1 MNYTQAAGE
10 LGLTQPAVSKH
21 IRSLEDFYQVKLFSY
36 SNRKLYLTKQGIYLK
51 NVMNAMNHDS
61 MRIREDIVNLNRK
74 NRIKIGAT
82 LSIGN
87 YYLPDR
93 LISFLKNNE
102 NIDISITI
110 ADTKEL
116 LNKLDSGELSFILCE
131 GNFNKS
137 DYDYQLIKNSHLVA
151 FCGKDYDYSSIH
163 GVKDL
168 FSHRILLR
176 EKGSGTR
183 DIIEHFLAEKGYSIQ
198 SFDSYYEVNST
209 ELILKMLVADMG
221 ISILYQDVGSRLVIE
236 GQLKE
241 IPLSDLS
248 LQHEFNAVWA
258 KGSIH
263 CGEYAEMVGK
273 LQLLSDYQN
282 KY

>member
-1 MNYTQAAGE
+1 
-10 LGLTQPAVSKH
+10 
-21 IRSLEDFYQVKLFSY
+21 
-36 SNRKLYLTKQGIYLK
+36 
-51 NVMNAMNHDS
+51 MNAMNHDS
-61 MRIREDIVNLNRK
+61 MRIREDIINSGMKKRL
-74 NRIKIGAT
+74 KIGAT

-93 LISFLKNNE
+93 LISFLKKNE
-102 NIDISITI
+102 NIDISITV

-137 DYDYQLIKNSHLVA
+137 DYDYQLVKNSHLVA
-151 FCGKDYDYSSIH
+151 FCGKDYDCSSIRY
-163 GVKDL
+163 VKDL

-183 DIIEHFLAEKGYSIQ
+183 DIIEHFLTEKGYSIR
-198 SFDSYYEVNST
+198 SFDSYYEVSST
-209 ELILKMLVADMG
+209 ELIIKMLMADMG
-221 ISILYQDVGSRLVIE
+221 FSILYQDVGSRLVKE

-263 CGEYAEMVGK
+263 GGEYAQMLDDLFE
-273 LQLLSDYQN
+273 
-282 KY
+282 